1 MTITINYHN
10 KPSVIKYIASY
21 ASAKA
26 LRFTDNSIKSIVD
39 RSGIRI

>member
-10 KPSVIKYIASY
+10 KPSVIKYCADY

-26 LRFTDNSIKSIVD
+26 LRFTDNSIESIVD
-39 RSGIRI
+39 RSGVRV